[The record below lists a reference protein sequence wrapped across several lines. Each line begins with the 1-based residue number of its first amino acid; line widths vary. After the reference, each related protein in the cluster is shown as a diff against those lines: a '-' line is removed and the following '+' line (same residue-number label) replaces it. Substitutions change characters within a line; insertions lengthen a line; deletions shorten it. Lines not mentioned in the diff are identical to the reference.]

1 MSANLESI
9 LSFWGFCST
18 KEYDQDGIEYLM
30 DDYGGDVVLVEQGKV
45 DKPST
50 VSFPSSKRCTL
61 VGGHYSV
68 TMISKDSLIS
78 LLMVFKDTN
87 QGRELISGQM
97 IKYGHVFP
105 IIKYDVSQYKDN
117 DNDKIAYG
125 TCVYGK

>member
-1 MSANLESI
+1 MSANIETTPCC
-9 LSFWGFCST
+9 WGLFA
-18 KEYDQDGIEYLM
+18 ENQYDQFEIEYLM
-30 DDYGGDVVLVEQGKV
+30 DDYGGDVILVEEEKV
-45 DKPST
+45 GNSST

-87 QGRELISGQM
+87 QGRQLISGQM
-97 IKYGHVFP
+97 IKYGKVFP
-105 IIKYDVSQYKDN
+105 IINYEVSQYKD
-117 DNDKIAYG
+117 DDKIAYG